1 MAQVWLP
8 ARRRAWLA
16 AVVRISARGVWAR
29 GAFSPRLLT
38 IGRDGE
44 RSRPA
49 ARPATEQADARQAQ
63 FERWFAQYRLP
74 LLDYLY
80 GMTRDREWAA
90 DLVQEAFLRAYAASS
105 DPDAIG
111 QPRAWLYRIAT
122 NTFLSQKRKD
132 KRERPLD
139 PLLDDHLAVTN
150 PDQPAS
156 LDARDLLVE
165 VEQFVQTLP
174 EKQRVALILRKYHEL
189 DYANIAATLNSSEE
203 AARANVYE
211 ALRKL
216 RTCFGDRL

>member
-1 MAQVWLP
+1 MFWRCGGNGAIGMVERMSQTALQ
-8 ARRRAWLA
+8 A
-16 AVVRISARGVWAR
+16 AVRPSGSTAELDASMRPLC
-29 GAFSPRLLT
+29 FDELL
-38 IGRDGE
+38 E
-44 RSRPA
+44 RYQNEIFRYSMQLTRNS
-49 ARPATEQADARQAQ
+49 ADADDLYQETMLKA
-63 FERWFAQYRLP
+63 YR
-74 LLDYLY
+74 
-80 GMTRDREWAA
+80 
-90 DLVQEAFLRAYAASS
+90 AFGRLG
-105 DPDAIG
+105 PDSNY
-111 QPRAWLYRIAT
+111 RAWLYRIAT

-156 LDARDLLVE
+156 LDARDLLAE

>member
-1 MAQVWLP
+1 MFWRCGGNGASGMVERMSQTALQ
-8 ARRRAWLA
+8 A
-16 AVVRISARGVWAR
+16 AVRPSGSTAELDVEMRPLC
-29 GAFSPRLLT
+29 FDELL
-38 IGRDGE
+38 E
-44 RSRPA
+44 RYQNEIFRYSMQLTRNS
-49 ARPATEQADARQAQ
+49 ADADDLYQETMFKA
-63 FERWFAQYRLP
+63 YRAF
-74 LLDYLY
+74 
-80 GMTRDREWAA
+80 DR
-90 DLVQEAFLRAYAASS
+90 LG
-105 DPDAIG
+105 PDSNY
-111 QPRAWLYRIAT
+111 RAWLYRIAT

-139 PLLDDHLAVTN
+139 PVLDDHWAVTN

>member
-1 MAQVWLP
+1 MFWRCGGNGAIGMVERMSQTALQ
-8 ARRRAWLA
+8 A
-16 AVVRISARGVWAR
+16 AVRPSGSTVELDVEMRPLC
-29 GAFSPRLLT
+29 FDELL
-38 IGRDGE
+38 E
-44 RSRPA
+44 RYQNEIFRYSMQLTRNS
-49 ARPATEQADARQAQ
+49 ADADDLYQETMLKA
-63 FERWFAQYRLP
+63 YR
-74 LLDYLY
+74 
-80 GMTRDREWAA
+80 
-90 DLVQEAFLRAYAASS
+90 AFNRLG
-105 DPDAIG
+105 PDSNY
-111 QPRAWLYRIAT
+111 RAWLYRIAT

-156 LDARDLLVE
+156 LDARDLLAE

>member
-1 MAQVWLP
+1 MFWRCGGNGAIGMVERMSQTALQ
-8 ARRRAWLA
+8 A
-16 AVVRISARGVWAR
+16 AVRPSGSTVELDVEMRPLC
-29 GAFSPRLLT
+29 FDELL
-38 IGRDGE
+38 E
-44 RSRPA
+44 RYQNEIFRYSMQLTRNS
-49 ARPATEQADARQAQ
+49 ADADDLYQETMLKA
-63 FERWFAQYRLP
+63 YR
-74 LLDYLY
+74 
-80 GMTRDREWAA
+80 
-90 DLVQEAFLRAYAASS
+90 AFNRLG
-105 DPDAIG
+105 PDSNY
-111 QPRAWLYRIAT
+111 RAWLYRIAT

-165 VEQFVQTLP
+165 VEQFVQNLP

>member
-1 MAQVWLP
+1 MFWRCGGNGASGMVERMSQTALQ
-8 ARRRAWLA
+8 A
-16 AVVRISARGVWAR
+16 AVRPSGSTVELDVEMRPLC
-29 GAFSPRLLT
+29 FDELL
-38 IGRDGE
+38 E
-44 RSRPA
+44 RYQNEIFRSSMQLTRNS
-49 ARPATEQADARQAQ
+49 ADADDLYQETMLKA
-63 FERWFAQYRLP
+63 YRAF
-74 LLDYLY
+74 
-80 GMTRDREWAA
+80 DR
-90 DLVQEAFLRAYAASS
+90 LG
-105 DPDAIG
+105 PDSNY
-111 QPRAWLYRIAT
+111 RAWLYRIAT

-139 PLLDDHLAVTN
+139 PVLDDHLAVTN

-156 LDARDLLVE
+156 LDARDLLAE

>member
-1 MAQVWLP
+1 MFWRCGGNGAIGMVERMSQTALQ
-8 ARRRAWLA
+8 A
-16 AVVRISARGVWAR
+16 AVRPSGSTVELDVEMRPLC
-29 GAFSPRLLT
+29 FDELL
-38 IGRDGE
+38 E
-44 RSRPA
+44 RYQNEIFRYSMQLTRNS
-49 ARPATEQADARQAQ
+49 ADADDLYQETMLKA
-63 FERWFAQYRLP
+63 YR
-74 LLDYLY
+74 
-80 GMTRDREWAA
+80 
-90 DLVQEAFLRAYAASS
+90 AFNRLG
-105 DPDAIG
+105 PDSNY
-111 QPRAWLYRIAT
+111 RAWLYRIAT

-150 PDQPAS
+150 PDQPTS
-156 LDARDLLVE
+156 LDARDLLAE

>member
-1 MAQVWLP
+1 MFWRCGGNGAIGMVERMSQTALQEAVRPSGSTAELD
-8 ARRRAWLA
+8 ARMRPLC
-16 AVVRISARGVWAR
+16 
-29 GAFSPRLLT
+29 FDELL
-38 IGRDGE
+38 E
-44 RSRPA
+44 RYQNEIFRYSMQLTRNS
-49 ARPATEQADARQAQ
+49 ADADDLYQETMLKA
-63 FERWFAQYRLP
+63 YRALGR
-74 LLDYLY
+74 L
-80 GMTRDREWAA
+80 G
-90 DLVQEAFLRAYAASS
+90 
-105 DPDAIG
+105 PDSNY
-111 QPRAWLYRIAT
+111 RAWLYRIAT

-139 PLLDDHLAVTN
+139 PVLDDHLAVTN

-165 VEQFVQTLP
+165 VEQFVQNLP

-189 DYANIAATLNSSEE
+189 DYANIATTLNSSEE

>member
-1 MAQVWLP
+1 MFWRCGGNGAIGMVEGMSQTALQ
-8 ARRRAWLA
+8 A
-16 AVVRISARGVWAR
+16 AVRPSGSAAEL
-29 GAFSPRLLT
+29 GAPLQPLCFDELL
-38 IGRDGE
+38 E
-44 RSRPA
+44 RYQNEIFRYSMQLTRNS
-49 ARPATEQADARQAQ
+49 ADADDLYQETMLKA
-63 FERWFAQYRLP
+63 YRAF
-74 LLDYLY
+74 
-80 GMTRDREWAA
+80 DR
-90 DLVQEAFLRAYAASS
+90 LG
-105 DPDAIG
+105 PDSNY
-111 QPRAWLYRIAT
+111 RAWLYRIAT

-139 PLLDDHLAVTN
+139 PVLDDHLAVTN

-156 LDARDLLVE
+156 LDARDLLAE

-216 RTCFGDRL
+216 RACFGDRL

>member
-1 MAQVWLP
+1 MFWRCGGNGAIGMVERMSQTALQ
-8 ARRRAWLA
+8 A
-16 AVVRISARGVWAR
+16 AVRPSGSTVELDASMRPLC
-29 GAFSPRLLT
+29 FDELL
-38 IGRDGE
+38 E
-44 RSRPA
+44 RYQNEIFRYSMQLTRNS
-49 ARPATEQADARQAQ
+49 ADADDLYQETMLKA
-63 FERWFAQYRLP
+63 YR
-74 LLDYLY
+74 
-80 GMTRDREWAA
+80 
-90 DLVQEAFLRAYAASS
+90 AFGRLG
-105 DPDAIG
+105 PDSNY
-111 QPRAWLYRIAT
+111 RAWLYRIAT

-139 PLLDDHLAVTN
+139 PVLDDHLAVTN

-165 VEQFVQTLP
+165 VEQFVQNLP

>member
-1 MAQVWLP
+1 MFWRCGGNGAIGMVERMSQTALQ
-8 ARRRAWLA
+8 A
-16 AVVRISARGVWAR
+16 AVRPSGSTAELDASMRPLC
-29 GAFSPRLLT
+29 FDELL
-38 IGRDGE
+38 E
-44 RSRPA
+44 RYQNEIFRYSMQLTRNS
-49 ARPATEQADARQAQ
+49 ADADDLYQETMLKA
-63 FERWFAQYRLP
+63 YR
-74 LLDYLY
+74 
-80 GMTRDREWAA
+80 
-90 DLVQEAFLRAYAASS
+90 AFGRLG
-105 DPDAIG
+105 PDSNY
-111 QPRAWLYRIAT
+111 RAWLYRIAT

-139 PLLDDHLAVTN
+139 PVLDDHLAITN

-165 VEQFVQTLP
+165 VEQFVQNLP

>member
-1 MAQVWLP
+1 MFWRCGGNGAIGMVERMSQTALQ
-8 ARRRAWLA
+8 A
-16 AVVRISARGVWAR
+16 AVRPSGSTAELDASMRPLC
-29 GAFSPRLLT
+29 FDELL
-38 IGRDGE
+38 E
-44 RSRPA
+44 RYQNEIFRYSMQLTRNS
-49 ARPATEQADARQAQ
+49 ADADDLYQETMLKA
-63 FERWFAQYRLP
+63 YR
-74 LLDYLY
+74 
-80 GMTRDREWAA
+80 
-90 DLVQEAFLRAYAASS
+90 AFGRLG
-105 DPDAIG
+105 PDSNY
-111 QPRAWLYRIAT
+111 RAWLYRIAT

-139 PLLDDHLAVTN
+139 PVLDDHLAVTN

-165 VEQFVQTLP
+165 VEQFVQNLP

>member
-1 MAQVWLP
+1 MFWRCGGNGAIGMVEGMSQTALQAAAPSMGRTVELD
-8 ARRRAWLA
+8 AAWRPLC
-16 AVVRISARGVWAR
+16 
-29 GAFSPRLLT
+29 FDELL
-38 IGRDGE
+38 E
-44 RSRPA
+44 RYQNEIFRYSMQLTRNS
-49 ARPATEQADARQAQ
+49 ADADDLYQETMLKA
-63 FERWFAQYRLP
+63 YR
-74 LLDYLY
+74 
-80 GMTRDREWAA
+80 
-90 DLVQEAFLRAYAASS
+90 AFHRLG
-105 DPDAIG
+105 PDSNY
-111 QPRAWLYRIAT
+111 RAWLYRICT

-139 PLLDDHLAVTN
+139 PVLDDHLAVTN

-165 VEQFVQTLP
+165 VEQFVQNLP

>member
-1 MAQVWLP
+1 MFWRCGGNGAIGMVEGMSQTALQ
-8 ARRRAWLA
+8 A
-16 AVVRISARGVWAR
+16 AAPS
-29 GAFSPRLLT
+29 
-38 IGRDGE
+38 IGRTVELDAAWRPLCFDELLE
-44 RSRPA
+44 RYQNEIFRYSMQLTRNS
-49 ARPATEQADARQAQ
+49 ADADDLYQETMLKA
-63 FERWFAQYRLP
+63 YR
-74 LLDYLY
+74 
-80 GMTRDREWAA
+80 
-90 DLVQEAFLRAYAASS
+90 AFHRLG
-105 DPDAIG
+105 PDSNY
-111 QPRAWLYRIAT
+111 RAWLYRICT

-139 PLLDDHLAVTN
+139 PVLDDHLAVTN

-165 VEQFVQTLP
+165 VEQFVQNLP

>member
-1 MAQVWLP
+1 MFWRCGGNGAIGMVERMSQTALQE
-8 ARRRAWLA
+8 
-16 AVVRISARGVWAR
+16 AVRPSGSTAELDASMRPLC
-29 GAFSPRLLT
+29 FDELL
-38 IGRDGE
+38 E
-44 RSRPA
+44 RYQNEIFRYSMQLTRNS
-49 ARPATEQADARQAQ
+49 ADADDLYQETMLKA
-63 FERWFAQYRLP
+63 YR
-74 LLDYLY
+74 
-80 GMTRDREWAA
+80 
-90 DLVQEAFLRAYAASS
+90 AFGRLG
-105 DPDAIG
+105 PDSNY
-111 QPRAWLYRIAT
+111 RAWLYRIAT

-139 PLLDDHLAVTN
+139 PVLDDHLAVTN

-165 VEQFVQTLP
+165 VEQFVQNLP

>member
-1 MAQVWLP
+1 MFWRCGGNGAIGMVERMSQTALQ
-8 ARRRAWLA
+8 A
-16 AVVRISARGVWAR
+16 AVRPSGSTAELDVEMRPLC
-29 GAFSPRLLT
+29 FDELL
-38 IGRDGE
+38 E
-44 RSRPA
+44 RYQNEIFRYSMQLTRNS
-49 ARPATEQADARQAQ
+49 ADADDLYQETMLKA
-63 FERWFAQYRLP
+63 YR
-74 LLDYLY
+74 
-80 GMTRDREWAA
+80 
-90 DLVQEAFLRAYAASS
+90 AFNRLG
-105 DPDAIG
+105 PDSNY
-111 QPRAWLYRIAT
+111 RAWLYRIAT

-156 LDARDLLVE
+156 LDARDLLAE

>member
-1 MAQVWLP
+1 MFWRCGGNGAIGMVERMSQTALQ
-8 ARRRAWLA
+8 A
-16 AVVRISARGVWAR
+16 AVRPSGSTVELDVEMRPLC
-29 GAFSPRLLT
+29 FDELL
-38 IGRDGE
+38 E
-44 RSRPA
+44 RYQNEIFRYSMQLTRNS
-49 ARPATEQADARQAQ
+49 ADADDLYQETMLKA
-63 FERWFAQYRLP
+63 YR
-74 LLDYLY
+74 
-80 GMTRDREWAA
+80 
-90 DLVQEAFLRAYAASS
+90 AFNRLG
-105 DPDAIG
+105 PDSNY
-111 QPRAWLYRIAT
+111 RAWLYRIAT

-139 PLLDDHLAVTN
+139 PMLDDHLAVTN

-156 LDARDLLVE
+156 LDARDLLAE

>member
-1 MAQVWLP
+1 MFWRCGGNGAIGMVEGMSQTALQ
-8 ARRRAWLA
+8 A
-16 AVVRISARGVWAR
+16 AAPS
-29 GAFSPRLLT
+29 
-38 IGRDGE
+38 IGRTAELDAAWRPLCFDELLE
-44 RSRPA
+44 RYQNEIFRYSMQLTRNS
-49 ARPATEQADARQAQ
+49 ADADDLYQETMLKA
-63 FERWFAQYRLP
+63 YR
-74 LLDYLY
+74 
-80 GMTRDREWAA
+80 
-90 DLVQEAFLRAYAASS
+90 AFHRLG
-105 DPDAIG
+105 PDSNY
-111 QPRAWLYRIAT
+111 RAWLYRICT

-139 PLLDDHLAVTN
+139 PVLDDHLAVTN

-165 VEQFVQTLP
+165 VEQFVQNLP